1 MRIAELMST
10 PALTVWSWRPIPE
23 AGRLLLRQNVTALC
37 VVDRDGRLVGVVS
50 RSDLLR
56 HRLTRD
62 PRAHLRP
69 TPLDRSD
76 PPATVADVMTRD
88 VVALPPTAD
97 EADAAQLMLERRI
110 RSMPVVDDGRL
121 LGIVSV
127 TDMLRAAVRGDQR
140 IANDVRA
147 RLRESVESGVVG
159 TAAVDLHV
167 HDGVVTIGGRVS
179 PEERQTLHLLAETV
193 PGVVRVRYGRAP
205 AEITGPDD
213 VPSAPP
219 TNEPANRPT
228 DQPTDRPTD
237 RRGLVVL
244 DLQECL
250 ARLSTTRVG
259 RIAFVERG
267 APVVLPVNHGV
278 DGTTVV
284 FRTTW
289 GSKLDAAQAADVAAF
304 EIDGYDEASRTGW
317 SVLVRGTLSP
327 AYDDADLE
335 RYAALDVPAWAAPG
349 PDTVWVVLRADEITG
364 RRIVRPA
371 AGNRSGSSELVME
384 E

>member
-56 HRLTRD
+56 HRVTRD
-62 PRAHLRP
+62 PRAHLQP

-76 PPATVADVMTRD
+76 PPATVAEVMTRD

-110 RSMPVVDDGRL
+110 RSIPVVDDGRL

-140 IANDVRA
+140 IADDVRA
-147 RLRESVESGVVG
+147 RLRESGVG
-159 TAAVDLHV
+159 TADVDLHV

-179 PEERQTLHLLAETV
+179 PEERQTVHLLAETV
-193 PGVVRVRYGRAP
+193 PGVVRVRYGEDRPDAAQP
-205 AEITGPDD
+205 GSGAAAVTDD
-213 VPSAPP
+213 VPSTPP
-219 TNEPANRPT
+219 TNEPAG
-228 DQPTDRPTD
+228 QPTDRPTD

-250 ARLSTTRVG
+250 ARLRETRVG

-267 APVVLPVNHGV
+267 MPVVLPVNHGV

-317 SVLVRGTLSP
+317 SVLVRGRLSP
-327 AYDDADLE
+327 AYADADLD

-349 PDTVWVVLRADEITG
+349 PDAVWVVLRADEITG

>member
-10 PALTVWSWRPIPE
+10 PALTVWPWRPIPE

-37 VVDRDGRLVGVVS
+37 VVDDDGRLIGVVS

-69 TPLDRSD
+69 TPMDRTE
-76 PPATVADVMTRD
+76 PPTTVADVMTRD

-97 EADAAQLMLERRI
+97 EADAAQLMLERGI
-110 RSMPVVDDGRL
+110 RSIPVVDDGRL

-140 IANDVRA
+140 IADDMRA
-147 RLRESVESGVVG
+147 RLRASGAETGSWQV
-159 TAAVDLHV
+159 TV
-167 HDGVVTIGGRVS
+167 HDGVVTIDGHVP
-179 PEERQTLHLLAETV
+179 PEEREILHLVAETV
-193 PGVVRVRYGRAP
+193 PGVVRVRYGEDPPRA
-205 AEITGPDD
+205 AGRGSDEAVTTDD
-213 VPSAPP
+213 VPPAPAV
-219 TNEPANRPT
+219 NEPM
-228 DQPTDRPTD
+228 DQPTD

-250 ARLSTTRVG
+250 ARLRETPVG

-267 APVVLPVNHGV
+267 TPVVLPVNHGV
-278 DGTTVV
+278 DGTTIV

-289 GSKLDAAQAADVAAF
+289 GSKLDAARAAEVAAF
-304 EIDGYDEASRTGW
+304 EIDGYDEACRTGW
-317 SVLVRGTLSP
+317 SVLVRGQLFA
-327 AYDDADLE
+327 AYEDSDVE

-349 PDTVWVVLRADEITG
+349 PDAVWVVLRADEITG
-364 RRIVRPA
+364 RRIVRPVT
-371 AGNRSGSSELVME
+371 G
-384 E
+384 